1 MDIAKAQFK
10 DYVQWVM
17 DNYDTNKDGV
27 LNEKETKA
35 LLDDAM
41 KINVKLDDVTVW
53 INRFDFDNDGN
64 LSIREV
70 ADALDLI

>member
-1 MDIAKAQFK
+1 
-10 DYVQWVM
+10 M

-41 KINVKLDDVTVW
+41 KINFKLEDVTVW